1 MIHETGTDDPIDF
14 PPIDEV
20 IKETPQLQ
28 TPPKMFCEKHGELN
42 DAYAF
47 RVNMPEFGYENKT
60 YCLVCAIE
68 YLSMVASEVTFE
80 QETK

>member
-1 MIHETGTDDPIDF
+1 MTHETNTEDPIDF

-20 IKETPQLQ
+20 IKETPQPQ
-28 TPPKMFCEKHGELN
+28 TLPKMFCEKHGELN

>member
-1 MIHETGTDDPIDF
+1 MTHETNTEDPIDF
-14 PPIDEV
+14 PPIDEA
-20 IKETPQLQ
+20 IKETPQLK
-28 TPPKMFCEKHGELN
+28 TPPKMFCEKHGELH

-47 RVNMPEFGYENKT
+47 RVNMPEFGYEHKT